1 MNPDNLTVKAL
12 QEQGYIA
19 GIVERRISSRVKKDL
34 FGFID
39 ILAIKGDVTL
49 AVQAT
54 SRSNVSARVKKCK
67 ASENLDTVL
76 AAGWHVQVWG
86 WYEKDGASLPRIV
99 EIKDN

>member
-19 GIVERRISSRVKKDL
+19 GIVERRISSR
-34 FGFID
+34 FID

-86 WYEKDGASLPRIV
+86 WYEKDGESIPRIV
-99 EIKDN
+99 EISSSANPGK

>member
-39 ILAIKGDVTL
+39 IIAIKGSVTL

-67 ASENLDTVL
+67 AAEGLQAVFD
-76 AAGWHVQVWG
+76 
-86 WYEKDGASLPRIV
+86 DGESIPRIV
-99 EIKDN
+99 EISSSANPGK